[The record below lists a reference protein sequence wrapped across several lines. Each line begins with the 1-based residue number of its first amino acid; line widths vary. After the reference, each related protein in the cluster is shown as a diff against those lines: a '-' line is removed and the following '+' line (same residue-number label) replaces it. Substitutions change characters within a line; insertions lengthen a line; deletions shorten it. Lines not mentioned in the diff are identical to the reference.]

1 MPRVVPLESLSSGE
15 TGRVC
20 SLDGDHEHVV
30 RLEEMGLRAG
40 VEVRMLRTGTPCL
53 LAIDNQRIT
62 FRGEDAITVLVE
74 VAG

>member
-1 MPRVVPLESLSSGE
+1 MPRVVPLEFLSSGE

-20 SLDGDHEHVV
+20 SLDGVHEHVV

-40 VEVRMLRTGTPCL
+40 VEVRMLRTGPPCL

>member
-1 MPRVVPLESLSSGE
+1 MPHVIPLEFLASGE

-20 SLDGDHEHVV
+20 SLDGDHAHVI

-40 VEVRMLRTGTPCL
+40 VEVRMLRTGPPCL

-62 FRGEDAITVLVE
+62 FRGEDAVTVLVE
-74 VAG
+74 VTG

>member
-1 MPRVVPLESLSSGE
+1 MPRVVPLEFLSSGE
-15 TGRVC
+15 TARVC
-20 SLDGDHEHVV
+20 SLDGAHEHVV

-40 VEVRMLRTGTPCL
+40 VEVRMLRAGPPCL

-62 FRGEDAITVLVE
+62 FRGEDAVTVLVE